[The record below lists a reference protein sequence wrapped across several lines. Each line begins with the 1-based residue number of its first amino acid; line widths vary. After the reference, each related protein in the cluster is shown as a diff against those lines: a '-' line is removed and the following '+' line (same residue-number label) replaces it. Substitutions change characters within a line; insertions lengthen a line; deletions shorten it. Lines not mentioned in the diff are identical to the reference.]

1 LVSLSKW
8 HKSCTLNPMETE
20 LSIIRC
26 AEKNDVPE
34 MVQLLGKLFSIE
46 ADFRFS
52 SDRVTLGLLV
62 LLESST
68 AQAWVA
74 QHGKK
79 IIGMCTLQTLISTAE
94 GGEVGLVEDVVVHEK
109 YRGRGVGQALVK
121 QAESWARQNGLKR
134 LQLLADRN
142 NKAAL
147 TFYDQMG
154 WEKTSLN
161 CRRRSLK

>member
-1 LVSLSKW
+1 MK
-8 HKSCTLNPMETE
+8 TE
-20 LSIIRC
+20 RSIIRC

-46 ADFRFS
+46 VDFRFCS
-52 SDRVTLGLLV
+52 SHVTRGLLG

-68 AQAWVA
+68 AQVWVA
-74 QHGKK
+74 QHEGNV
-79 IIGMCTLQTLISTAE
+79 IGMCTLQTLISTAE

-109 YRGRGVGQALVK
+109 HRGRGVGQALVK
-121 QAESWARQNGLKR
+121 QAESWARQSGLKR

-154 WEKTSLN
+154 WKKTSLN